1 MHASMPLQCSAYT
14 MQIGQALPHPP
25 VNLHAMGTGSAK
37 GKLVML
43 ENLVQWF
50 LLVEVLDGFGGQAIT
65 LQANNEGKLI
75 LSPGL
80 AASISDEFTKH
91 RSFFPLQWSMRAL
104 WHAAVHN
111 PLHPSTAMSLKLEQ
125 LIIHLRKQFISF
137 HGEVPAC
144 LLPCKR
150 WRPLHCTTMERLLR

>member
-1 MHASMPLQCSAYT
+1 

-25 VNLHAMGTGSAK
+25 VNLHAMGTGTAK

-50 LLVEVLDGFGGQAIT
+50 LLVDVLGGFGGQAIT

-80 AASISDEFTKH
+80 AASISDELTKR
-91 RSFFPLQWSMRAL
+91 RSFLPLKWSMRAL
-104 WHAAVHN
+104 WQVALHN

-125 LIIHLRKQFISF
+125 PIIHLRQQLISF

-144 LLPCKR
+144 LIALQALDASPVHNNGTPFALAHV
-150 WRPLHCTTMERLLR
+150 WS